1 MTGMPRDT
9 LLKIGELARLTGLPV
24 KTIRFWSDEGL
35 VPPDGRTPAGYRLY
49 GQQALVRL
57 GLVRTL
63 RELGVDHATIRRVL
77 RRELTI
83 ADVAAAHAAW
93 LDVRIRAL
101 RLHRAVLQTAA
112 GRGSVTPEEI
122 ALLHRLAR
130 LSADERRR
138 LVHEFIDDTFTGL
151 DLGLDFLSM
160 MRGAMPDLPEE
171 PAQEQV
177 EAWVELAELIRDP
190 DFRASIGRA
199 AVDQAHAIAEVGQPS
214 PEANEALVTLLRER
228 VGAAAD
234 AGIGPGSAEAR
245 PVVDEVAAAW
255 AQHVGRPDGPEFRS
269 WLLDRLE
276 ASTDRR
282 YERYWQLVAVI
293 NGWPPAPRI
302 MPAAEW
308 LRMALRAGWAV
319 GAPTDS

>member
-1 MTGMPRDT
+1 MGMPRDT
-9 LLKIGELARLTGLPV
+9 LLQIGELARLTGLPV

-49 GQQALVRL
+49 GQQTLVRL
-57 GLVRTL
+57 GLVRT
-63 RELGVDHATIRRVL
+63 VL
-77 RRELTI
+77 RRELAI

-93 LDVRIRAL
+93 LEVRIRAL
-101 RLHRAVLQTAA
+101 RLHQAVLQTVA

-122 ALLHRLAR
+122 ELLHRLVQ

-151 DLGLDFLSM
+151 DLGPDFLPM
-160 MRGAMPDLPEE
+160 LRGAMPDLPEE

-177 EAWVELAELIRDP
+177 EAWVELAELIQDP
-190 DFRASIGRA
+190 GFRASIRRA
-199 AVDQAHAIAEVGQPS
+199 AVDQARAVAEAGQPS
-214 PEANEALVTLLRER
+214 PEANQALATLLRER

-234 AGIGPGSAEAR
+234 AGIEPDSAEAR
-245 PVVDEVAAAW
+245 PVVEEVAAAW
-255 AQHVGRPDGPEFRS
+255 AQHVGRADGPELRS

-282 YERYWQLVAVI
+282 YERYWQLLAVI

-308 LRMALRAGWAV
+308 LRVALRAGSSSRS
-319 GAPTDS
+319 TDS

>member
-1 MTGMPRDT
+1 M
-9 LLKIGELARLTGLPV
+9 
-24 KTIRFWSDEGL
+24 
-35 VPPDGRTPAGYRLY
+35 
-49 GQQALVRL
+49 RL

-63 RELGVDHATIRRVL
+63 RELRVDHATIRRVF

-83 ADVAAAHAAW
+83 ADVATAHAAW

-101 RLHRAVLQTAA
+101 RLHRAVLQTVA

-122 ALLHRLAR
+122 ELMHRLAQ

-151 DLGLDFLSM
+151 DLDPDFLSM
-160 MRGAMPDLPEE
+160 MRGAMPDLPDE
-171 PAQEQV
+171 PAQKQV
-177 EAWVELAELIRDP
+177 EAWVELVELIQDP
-190 DFRASIGRA
+190 DFRASIRRA
-199 AVDQAHAIAEVGQPS
+199 AVDQARAVAEVGQPS
-214 PEANEALVTLLRER
+214 PEAHEALVTLLRER

-234 AGIGPGSAEAR
+234 AEIEPGSAEAR
-245 PVVDEVAAAW
+245 PLVDEMAPAW
-255 AQHVGRPDGPEFRS
+255 AQHVGRTDGPEFRS

-293 NGWPPAPRI
+293 IGWPPAPRI

-308 LRMALRAGWAV
+308 LRVALRARLAA
-319 GAPTDS
+319 GASTHK